1 MEARRRL
8 ASGRCLRMWRV
19 VSGLPQIGIS
29 GFQLPE
35 AGVSEVTCQEDFDDV
50 EFHDGV
56 INSVSLSIVERTCE
70 IDLSL
75 GDYKVGRARSACSL
89 SCAGT
94 EEFFGRFGFEELADN
109 ASSGNIQDGRVDASR
124 GSLRLY
130 LAGGLV
136 EAAGRDV
143 RLAALPWPMDAAGTS
158 RVRAGCGGFKK
169 IEGVE
174 FDFSYLESI
183 HFSPVT
189 GTCSMKLLMRR
200 GGIASDAQP
209 VMVAFSGVTSC
220 IAKLDV
226 AALSGEHRF
235 GNVRSCIVH
244 RKQNMIRM
252 YVSDGFIEVIAAR
265 VSMVER

>member
-1 MEARRRL
+1 M
-8 ASGRCLRMWRV
+8 SD
-19 VSGLPQIGIS
+19 
-29 GFQLPE
+29 
-35 AGVSEVTCQEDFDDV
+35 VTCQEMFDDV

-75 GDYKVGRARSACSL
+75 GDYKVGRARSVCLL

-94 EEFFGRFGFEELADN
+94 EEFFGRFGFEELARN
-109 ASSGNIQDGRVDASR
+109 ASFGNIQDGRVDASR

-143 RLAALPWPMDAAGTS
+143 RLAALPRPMDATETS
-158 RVRAGCGGFKK
+158 RVRAGGGGFKQ
-169 IEGVE
+169 IEGME

-183 HFSPVT
+183 HFSPAA
-189 GTCSMKLLMRR
+189 GICSMNLLIRN
-200 GGIASDAQP
+200 GGITSEPQP
-209 VMVAFSGVTSC
+209 VTIAFGGVTSC
-220 IAKLDV
+220 LARLDV
-226 AALSGEHRF
+226 ASLAAEHRF

-252 YVSDGFIEVIAAR
+252 YVSDGFIEVVAMR
-265 VSMVER
+265 VSIVQP